1 MADTAHTTIGSLFSY
16 NGCKIGYVCEE
27 TSLIVVLG
35 RQQTFGFMA
44 GNATMG
50 SLFSFYSSKKHTKF
64 LVCFFVLK
72 LNYWSEI
79 FEFKVV
85 PQCVMVRCGVSNTR
99 VLS

>member
-1 MADTAHTTIGSLFSY
+1 MSVRRLLD
-16 NGCKIGYVCEE
+16 
-27 TSLIVVLG
+27 IVAKDASKPD
-35 RQQTFGFMA
+35 GFMA

-85 PQCVMVRCGVSNTR
+85 PQCVMVRCGVSNTK